1 MIHLPIERNLP
12 IKFSLSKTELEHE
25 IEMLFEDND
34 AYEHLTT
41 GQKEFDLYFEIERH
55 GILFV
60 IEGKY
65 RIVEPVYTK
74 DDIKCSWYDGKK
86 LIPCKLKILPYNF
99 LDKRPIIDI
108 IDEIL
113 EKEKERIAE
122 RTRDEQMWQRTK
134 EIYGVI

>member
-1 MIHLPIERNLP
+1 MIHLPIVRNLP
-12 IKFSLSKTELEHE
+12 IQFSLSQKRLEHE
-25 IEMLFEDND
+25 IEMIFEDID
-34 AYEHLTT
+34 AYEHLIT

-65 RIVEPVYTK
+65 RIIEPVYKK

-86 LIPCKLKILPYNF
+86 LIPCELKILPDNF

-122 RTRDEQMWQRTK
+122 RTRDEQMWKRTK
-134 EIYGVI
+134 EIYGL

>member
-1 MIHLPIERNLP
+1 MIHLPIIRNLP
-12 IKFSLSKTELEHE
+12 IQFSLSQKRLEHE
-25 IEMLFEDND
+25 IEMIFEDID
-34 AYEHLTT
+34 AYEHIKT
-41 GQKEFDLYFEIERH
+41 GQKEFDLYFEIKRNEM
-55 GILFV
+55 LFI

-65 RIVEPVYTK
+65 RIIEPVYKK

-134 EIYGVI
+134 EIYGVE